1 LNLKFWVRASKPQT
15 SSLAVDGRVFEWG
28 NKERR
33 KKTERKTERERAK
46 PFVADSFLL
55 PLAGCVVNHA
65 IPVLPRPS
73 PRQFF

>member
-1 LNLKFWVRASKPQT
+1 MEEFLS
-15 SSLAVDGRVFEWG
+15 GE
-28 NKERR
+28 R
-33 KKTERKTERERAK
+33 KKEERKQKERAK

>member
-1 LNLKFWVRASKPQT
+1 MEEFLSGERKKEERKQ
-15 SSLAVDGRVFEWG
+15 
-28 NKERR
+28 KERQ
-33 KKTERKTERERAK
+33 RERAK